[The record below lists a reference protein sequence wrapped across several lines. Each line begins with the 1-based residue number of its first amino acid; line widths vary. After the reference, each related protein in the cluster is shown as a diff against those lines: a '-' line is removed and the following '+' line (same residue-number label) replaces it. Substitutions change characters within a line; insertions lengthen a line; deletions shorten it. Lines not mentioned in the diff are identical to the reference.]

1 MYTKRLLCGW
11 ALNLF
16 PIRVFVGAYIVCTF
30 VRSILGPV
38 CCCCRRRRVPP
49 VMWPSKSS
57 GIRHDSL
64 RLDGLHETGVR
75 AVVGVESA
83 WLMLRGTK
91 QEDGRAT
98 GGRRRRS
105 RNKGSAAGERETA
118 DGITDRRRK
127 KKKKRECQSSSLAA
141 EGEKP
146 LAQSIEYRCT
156 SHFFFSGC
164 CCCLLLLGVYATCVL
179 HFLCLLFGS

>member
-16 PIRVFVGAYIVCTF
+16 PIRVFVGACIVCTF

-105 RNKGSAAGERETA
+105 RNKGSAAGKRVS
-118 DGITDRRRK
+118 RRNNGQTEK
-127 KKKKRECQSSSLAA
+127 EEEE
-141 EGEKP
+141 EGMSEQ
-146 LAQSIEYRCT
+146 LISC
-156 SHFFFSGC
+156 
-164 CCCLLLLGVYATCVL
+164 
-179 HFLCLLFGS
+179 

>member
-127 KKKKRECQSSSLAA
+127 EEEE
-141 EGEKP
+141 EGMSEQ
-146 LAQSIEYRCT
+146 LISR
-156 SHFFFSGC
+156 
-164 CCCLLLLGVYATCVL
+164 
-179 HFLCLLFGS
+179 